1 MDRIILSLKANKDP
15 IVDDNSRNLDA
26 RKLADLLPKD
36 ISQMSLKNQEHE
48 VRTLLSVLAESEKL
62 DLNQEVNL
70 KKLPESTAQ
79 TISEPQRS

>member
-1 MDRIILSLKANKDP
+1 MDMIILSLKANKDP